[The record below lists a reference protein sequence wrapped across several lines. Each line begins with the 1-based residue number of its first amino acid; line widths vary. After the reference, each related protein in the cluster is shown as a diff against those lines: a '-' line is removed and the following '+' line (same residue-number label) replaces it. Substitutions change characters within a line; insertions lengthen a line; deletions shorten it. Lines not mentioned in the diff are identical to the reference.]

1 MFTRYKTQ
9 SLNDIDLGSWLE
21 SNLFNLIFS
30 VVTIIVA
37 ITLILIMKI
46 ISSKVKKMKNKRSY
60 TVIKL
65 VESIVKYLIILISIF
80 VLLGL
85 WGVDVT
91 TALAGI
97 GIVGLVV
104 GLGAQDLIKDLI
116 AGIGIVIDNQY
127 DVDEVVEIN
136 GFKGKVIEIGLRT
149 TRLVNATGEIRI
161 IRNGSISDLSNFSRT
176 FSVAVALID
185 IAYEENID
193 KVINLLEE
201 KLPMLIEIYPQII
214 EGPIVVGVDTLADS
228 SVTIKVT
235 AKTNPEDHYS
245 VQRGLLKYIK
255 ELFDEYN
262 INMPYPQVV
271 VHKGDKNEL

>member
-201 KLPMLIEIYPQII
+201 KLPMLIETYPQII

>member
-21 SNLFNLIFS
+21 SNLFNLVFS

-176 FSVAVALID
+176 FSVAVVLID

-201 KLPMLIEIYPQII
+201 KLPMLIETYPQII